1 MITCPA
7 PAAVVTREVTTTETR
22 PATLRGCTWVIIP
35 DSEFPDIL
43 RFGAP
48 CPWYALRLTGDGRFI
63 SGFGAATATAAREL
77 AADDQ
82 ARLLD
87 WEQDHFRRHGVPPEP
102 MTPVLL
108 DPPAPV
114 IAVPPALVTE
124 TRVTA

>member
-1 MITCPA
+1 MITCPP
-7 PAAVVTREVTTTETR
+7 PAAFITREHTTETR
-22 PATLRGCTWVIIP
+22 SATLHGCTWAVIP
-35 DSEFPDIL
+35 DAEFPGIL

-63 SGFGAATATAAREL
+63 SGFGAASKAEAREL

-114 IAVPPALVTE
+114 IAATE